1 MNVYLHDIRLC
12 LEYIDQREATIRLS
26 QMMKRTRSIVRIE
39 KGATP
44 QTKVFSTKE
53 FFPRIHP
60 TLIEIYKSAV

>member
-1 MNVYLHDIRLC
+1 
-12 LEYIDQREATIRLS
+12 LS

-44 QTKVFSTKE
+44 ETKVFSTKE

-60 TLIEIYKSAV
+60 IESIGAEVVTSDRLVMTMQS